1 MNTHATETMPT
12 RFRRLALVMS
22 AVVLLFFGVAVAA
35 PAQAADPAP
44 SPYPFASPQWVGSR
58 EWIVLCT
65 GFASC
70 TSSGY
75 SEAGYQGVMYNT
87 FWRQS
92 TGHNCT
98 NYVAYRLVQN
108 GLPNTKPSSLSGNAF
123 NWGPSFPSQ
132 TDSAPAVGSVAW
144 WDTSFSSTGHVAYV
158 EKVISPDEILI
169 SEDNWGGDFRWRRVT
184 RGGGRWPQGFI
195 HLKDVGAP
203 VATPADYQALAPT
216 RLLDTR
222 AGLGAARAVVPAGGK
237 VSLQV
242 AGRAG
247 LPTRG
252 VGAVVL
258 NVTAVTPAGS
268 GFLSLYPTGTDRP
281 VVSSLNYEKG
291 STIANQVV
299 AKVGDTG
306 AVDIYA
312 SQATH
317 LVVDVSGYYTSAG
330 YLQTVAPTRLAD
342 SRYGLGTTRSRIPA
356 GTRRDIAVV
365 GAGGVPAK
373 GASSVVLNVTAV
385 KPSTTGWLTVWP
397 ATSTGTPPPSSSL
410 NFTPGQTVAGLVVS
424 DVGLNGKVSVFA
436 SQETDLVV
444 DVAGYYPS
452 AADFVGLTPTRVLD
466 TRQSSKVAGGSSILL
481 PVTGR
486 AGVPAAGV
494 ESVMLT
500 VVSTRQSS
508 GGFLSAYPSRTT
520 RPNASILNFGEGQTI
535 ANSVLVKVGSD
546 GAVRLWTSATAD
558 LVVDVQGYVLK

>member
-1 MNTHATETMPT
+1 
-12 RFRRLALVMS
+12 MS
-22 AVVLLFFGVAVAA
+22 SVVLLFFGIAVAA

-44 SPYPFASPQWVGSR
+44 SPYPFASPEWVGSR

-65 GFASC
+65 GFDSC
-70 TSSGY
+70 KASGY
-75 SEAGYQGVMYNT
+75 SEGGYKGVMYNS

-123 NWGPSFPSQ
+123 NWGPSFPRQ

-195 HLKDVGAP
+195 HLKDVAAP
-203 VATPADYQALAPT
+203 VATPADYQSLAPT

-222 AGLGAARAVVPAGGK
+222 SGLGAARAVVPAGGK

-258 NVTAVTPAGS
+258 NVTAVTPGAS

-281 VVSSLNYEKG
+281 VVSSLNYQKG

-312 SQATH
+312 SQTTH

-342 SRYGLGTTRSRIPA
+342 SRYGLGTPRTRIPA
-356 GTRRDIAVV
+356 GTRRDISVV
-365 GAGGVPAK
+365 GVGGVPAS

-385 KPSTTGWLTVWP
+385 
-397 ATSTGTPPPSSSL
+397 
-410 NFTPGQTVAGLVVS
+410 TPG
-424 DVGLNGKVSVFA
+424 A
-436 SQETDLVV
+436 S
-444 DVAGYYPS
+444 
-452 AADFVGLTPTRVLD
+452 
-466 TRQSSKVAGGSSILL
+466 
-481 PVTGR
+481 
-486 AGVPAAGV
+486 
-494 ESVMLT
+494 
-500 VVSTRQSS
+500 
-508 GGFLSAYPSRTT
+508 GF
-520 RPNASILNFGEGQTI
+520 
-535 ANSVLVKVGSD
+535 
-546 GAVRLWTSATAD
+546 
-558 LVVDVQGYVLK
+558 